1 MSLRSNESKMDD
13 LLVWYPFETGKSR
26 ITVAADNLDD
36 IANGKVRYD
45 YIVVTDIWETVKEP
59 VSFFAGL
66 KEHLTDN
73 GRILIM
79 ANNRLGIRYFCG
91 DKDKY
96 TGTVADCLEGYR
108 DISADDMNGRM
119 YDMAEIR
126 DILDKAGCNPC
137 RFFSVMTDLDNP
149 SMVIAEDH
157 TPNEDL
163 TNRLIPT
170 YNSPSTVY
178 ADERYLYMHLVDNGI
193 FHQMANAYL
202 IEYAADGNLSE
213 MKHVTSSQERGREDA
228 LITMI
233 RGTEGTPGSLVV
245 EKRAIYPDG
254 RQRLEEISENARR
267 LREHGIRVLSGEL
280 DGDVYTMEYLR
291 EEMTPVYF
299 RRLIREDT
307 EAFVREMDHFR
318 DTILRSSDIILS
330 DKGDGE
336 GAILRY
342 GYPDM
347 VPLNSF
353 HVGSDFVFFDQEF
366 CEENYPAN
374 ELIWR
379 MIATYYAGDPE
390 AEKIYPR
397 DRLLERYGILDN
409 YEKWQEM
416 EWDFLKSL
424 RKEIELQAYHD
435 RVWAKRSCIRQ
446 NKSAMNESAADRE
459 KRYCDIFR
467 GIEGKRLYLFG
478 SGKYADRFLD
488 MYGDDFPVCG
498 MLDNDESRQGTKK
511 RGIMISSPDVLKD
524 MQLGSYKV
532 MICMKSYGEAA
543 RQLQD
548 MGVTDYSVYDPNRY
562 YETRPRTSIRIVEA
576 APGEVRGT
584 KAASNTGASE
594 KAGNAADSSSVDGNK
609 HYHIGYCAGAFD
621 MFHIGH
627 LNLLRRAKERC
638 DYLIV
643 GVMSDERMY
652 NLKKKYPVIPC
663 NERMQVVAGCRYA
676 DQVEE
681 LPADRAGIMDAWN
694 MFHFDCMFSGDDHAD
709 NPGWLAERERLREHG
724 SDIVFVS
731 YTKEQSSSAIREKMK
746 E

>member
-1 MSLRSNESKMDD
+1 M
-13 LLVWYPFETGKSR
+13 P
-26 ITVAADNLDD
+26 
-36 IANGKVRYD
+36 
-45 YIVVTDIWETVKEP
+45 
-59 VSFFAGL
+59 
-66 KEHLTDN
+66 
-73 GRILIM
+73 
-79 ANNRLGIRYFCG
+79 
-91 DKDKY
+91 
-96 TGTVADCLEGYR
+96 
-108 DISADDMNGRM
+108 
-119 YDMAEIR
+119 
-126 DILDKAGCNPC
+126 
-137 RFFSVMTDLDNP
+137 
-149 SMVIAEDH
+149 
-157 TPNEDL
+157 
-163 TNRLIPT
+163 
-170 YNSPSTVY
+170 
-178 ADERYLYMHLVDNGI
+178 
-193 FHQMANAYL
+193 
-202 IEYAADGNLSE
+202 
-213 MKHVTSSQERGREDA
+213 
-228 LITMI
+228 
-233 RGTEGTPGSLVV
+233 LVV
-245 EKRAIYPDG
+245 EKKAIYPEG
-254 RQRLEEISENARR
+254 RQRLEEISCNAKK
-267 LREHGIRVLSGEL
+267 LQEHGIKVIPGKLE
-280 DGDVYTMEYLR
+280 GDAYAMEYSR

-318 DTILRSSDIILS
+318 DTILKSSDIIAP

-336 GAILRY
+336 GAVLRY
-342 GYPDM
+342 GYPDL

-353 HVGSDFVFFDQEF
+353 HVKDEFVFFDQEF

-374 ELIWR
+374 GLIWR
-379 MIATYYAGDPE
+379 MVATYYAGDPE
-390 AEKIYPR
+390 AEKIYPHY
-397 DRLLERYGILDN
+397 RLLERYGILDN

-424 RKEIELQAYHD
+424 RKEIELQSYHD

-488 MYGDDFPVCG
+488 MYGDDFPVHG

-511 RGIMISSPDVLKD
+511 RGIMIYSPDALRD
-524 MQLGSYKV
+524 MKPGTFKV

-594 KAGNAADSSSVDGNK
+594 KVGSAYDSASVNGDK

-663 NERMQVVAGCRYA
+663 NERMQVVAGCRYV

-681 LPADRAGIMDAWN
+681 LPADRAGIMDAYH

>member
-1 MSLRSNESKMDD
+1 MRLNEETM
-13 LLVWYPFETGKSR
+13 LGWYPFGRDSR
-26 ITVAADNLDD
+26 KIVVESPNMVDPFTDRT
-36 IANGKVRYD
+36 KYD
-45 YIVVTDIWETVKEP
+45 YIIVRDSWETLNEP
-59 VSFFAGL
+59 VSFFADIR
-66 KEHLTDN
+66 KHLNDT
-73 GRILIM
+73 GKILIM

-96 TGTVADCLEGYR
+96 TGTVGDCLEAYH
-108 DISADDMNGRM
+108 DIPAQAVEGRM
-119 YDMAEIR
+119 YSQAEMR
-126 DILDKAGCNPC
+126 EILESSGYDCL
-137 RFFSVMTDLDNP
+137 RFFSVMTDMDNP
-149 SMVIAEDH
+149 AMVISENYS
-157 TPNEDL
+157 PNEDL

-170 YNSPSTVY
+170 YNSPDTIY
-178 ADERYLYMHLVDNGI
+178 ADERYLYKHLMDNGM

-202 IEYAADGNLSE
+202 IEYAADGDLSDIL
-213 MKHVTSSQERGREDA
+213 HVTSSLERGPEDA
-228 LITMI
+228 LYTVIY
-233 RGTEGTPGSLVV
+233 GSGVV
-245 EKRAIYPDG
+245 EKKAAYPEG
-254 RQRLEEISENARR
+254 RQRLRDIADNAKR
-267 LREHGIRVLSGEL
+267 LQEHGICTIRGTIE
-280 DGDVYTMEYLR
+280 DDTYRMEYVKNQISQ
-291 EEMTPVYF
+291 VYF
-299 RRLIREDT
+299 SQLIREDRD
-307 EAFVREMDHFR
+307 AFIREMDHFR
-318 DTILRSSDIILS
+318 DTILRSSDVVSNGS
-330 DKGDGE
+330 DKNGGV
-336 GAILRY
+336 ILHF

-353 HVGSDFVFFDQEF
+353 HIGDDFVFFDQEF

-374 ELIWR
+374 EIIWR
-379 MIATYYAGDPE
+379 MIATFYAGDPE

-397 DRLLERYGILDN
+397 DELLKRYKIYDD
-409 YEKWQEM
+409 YRRWQDM
-416 EWDFLKSL
+416 EWDFLKNL
-424 RKEIELQAYHD
+424 RKERELRAYHD
-435 RVWAKRSCIRQ
+435 RVRAKRSCIRQ

-459 KRYCDIFR
+459 RRYCDIFR
-467 GIEGKRLYLFG
+467 DIEGKRLYLFG
-478 SGKYADRFLD
+478 SGEYADRFLD

-511 RGIMISSPDVLKD
+511 KGIMICSPDALRD
-524 MQLGSYKV
+524 MKPGTFKV

-548 MGVTDYSVYDPNRY
+548 MGVTDYSVYNPNRY

-594 KAGNAADSSSVDGNK
+594 KAGNAADSSSVNGDK

-652 NLKKKYPVIPC
+652 NLKGKYPVIPC
-663 NERMQVVAGCRYA
+663 NERMQVVAGCRYV

-709 NPGWLAERERLREHG
+709 NPGWLAERERLRERG